1 MIVFINHL
9 LSTVGQMLFSRLTR
23 WFSGGRG
30 LKQKCHPLGGG
41 VDIFWNYTLEK
52 KFVQIH
58 RIYSLPIHLLINW
71 DLAVNESIHKDSKLN

>member
-41 VDIFWNYTLEK
+41 GGGYFLELHIRKKIRSDPPDI
-52 KFVQIH
+52 
-58 RIYSLPIHLLINW
+58 
-71 DLAVNESIHKDSKLN
+71 